1 MTLLNGGARPE
12 RWHGPDQTAS
22 GRDAVSA
29 VWCESAWLGGDGVAD
44 AVRVEVDADGTVVG
58 VASGVPAQAGDVV
71 LSGVAFPGAAN
82 AHSHA
87 FHRALRGRTHDRGGT
102 FWTWRESMYRA
113 AAALTPELYEELATA
128 AYAEMV
134 AVGWTSVAEFHY
146 VHHQPDG
153 TPYGQGDCGP
163 HAMELA
169 LARAAVRAGIR
180 LTLLDTCYLAGGF
193 GAPLEEGQHR
203 FSDGTAA
210 QWLDRLAALRA
221 TVSALH
227 PAHQVS
233 VGAAIHSVRAVPED
247 QLAVIAQHLPAGL
260 PLHVHLSEQPAE
272 NEDCLRATG
281 RTPTALL
288 DSYGLVG
295 SRLSAVHATHVS
307 ERDIAVLAGA
317 GAAVVLCPTT
327 EADLADGIG
336 PAGDLR
342 AAGATLALGTDQHAV
357 VDPWLEMRALEH
369 GERLRTGRRGHFEP
383 EQLHAI
389 ASLGGAAAQARPG
402 AGFRPGRAA
411 DFMAVDPGTA
421 RTAGS
426 SREQLAYTATGQD
439 VTGVVVGG
447 VLVARDGVH
456 TTLGRPADLLVT
468 AIARLDEAAQRE
480 HEPGR
485 SPAGHSREQH

>member
-1 MTLLNGGARPE
+1 MTGNMDAVGPVPAP
-12 RWHGPDQTAS
+12 GPD
-22 GRDAVSA
+22 AVLPAVRA
-29 VWCESAWLGGDGVAD
+29 VWCEHAWLGAGGVAD
-44 AVRVEVDADGTVVG
+44 AVRVEVDGAGTVVG
-58 VASGVPAQAGDVV
+58 VLPGVPAQDGDVV

-102 FWTWRESMYRA
+102 FWTWRETMYRA
-113 AAALTPELYEELATA
+113 AGALTPALYEELATA
-128 AYAEMV
+128 VYAEMV

-146 VHHQPDG
+146 VHHRPDG
-153 TPYGQGDCGP
+153 TPYGQGDSGP

-193 GAPLEEGQHR
+193 GTPLEDGQRR

-210 QWLDRLAALRA
+210 RWLDRLASLR
-221 TVSALH
+221 TTISALY
-227 PAHQVS
+227 PAQQVS

-247 QLAVIAQHLPAGL
+247 QLAVIAQHLPPDV

-288 DSYGLVG
+288 DSHGLVG
-295 SRLSAVHATHVS
+295 DRLSAVHATHVS
-307 ERDIAVLAGA
+307 GRDIAVLADA
-317 GAAVVLCPTT
+317 GAVVVLCPTT
-327 EADLADGIG
+327 EADLADGLG
-336 PAGDLR
+336 PAGDFR
-342 AAGATLALGTDQHAV
+342 AAGARLALGTDQHAV

-369 GERLRTGRRGHFEP
+369 GERLRTGRRGHFGP
-383 EQLHAI
+383 EELHGI
-389 ASLGGAAAQARPG
+389 AALGGAAAQGRRG
-402 AGFRPGRAA
+402 AGFRPGCAA
-411 DFMAVDPGTA
+411 DFMAVDPRST

-426 SREQLAYTATGQD
+426 SRAQLAYTATGQD

-456 TTLGRPADLLVT
+456 ATLGRPADLLSA
-468 AIARLDEAAQRE
+468 AIARLDEAADAPTG
-480 HEPGR
+480 PGR
-485 SPAGHSREQH
+485 ATANHRRGRH